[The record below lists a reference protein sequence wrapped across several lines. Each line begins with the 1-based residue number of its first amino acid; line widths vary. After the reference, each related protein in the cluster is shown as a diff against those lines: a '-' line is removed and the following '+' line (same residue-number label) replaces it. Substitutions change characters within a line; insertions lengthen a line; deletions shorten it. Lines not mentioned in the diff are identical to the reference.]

1 MISFYR
7 TTFIKFII
15 SFQVPL
21 MFISNAAE
29 THIGPRAG
37 NIIVWLSLMIGHP
50 VGILMYYHD
59 FVIDHYGIEEIKSFG
74 QLGNL

>member
-1 MISFYR
+1 
-7 TTFIKFII
+7 
-15 SFQVPL
+15 

-59 FVIDHYGIEEIKSFG
+59 FVIDHYGQEDIKSFG
-74 QLGNL
+74 QLSNTP

>member
-1 MISFYR
+1 
-7 TTFIKFII
+7 
-15 SFQVPL
+15 

-37 NIIVWLSLMIGHP
+37 NIIVWLSLIIGHP

-74 QLGNL
+74 QLGNLW

>member
-1 MISFYR
+1 
-7 TTFIKFII
+7 
-15 SFQVPL
+15 

-37 NIIVWLSLMIGHP
+37 NIIVWLSLIIGHP

-74 QLGNL
+74 QLGAF